1 MQQNNTSHLSFHL
14 NKQQLAKQSLLQLM
28 RWEQAAVEH
37 TYITKHFSTVNPGA
51 ELKAHKHCLAFE
63 STASSD
69 PQVQSGT
76 TATYIYFSSTIN
88 SESQKHCFSYF
99 LRRRRLNSIHLDTS
113 SFPWWWR
120 NTGRSLE
127 LFTEMSL
134 SPAEAWEGDYDSKA
148 ADDICLHLPWLAS
161 CVIISGCRCERDR
174 ERGRSEGNE
183 VGAVGEESD
192 GRGWRAVWFGGGAED
207 HIWLNVC
214 FVHGATQEGQWTR
227 HTRH

>member
-1 MQQNNTSHLSFHL
+1 MMLKVWWPLEATQVFMQQNNTSHLSFHL

-134 SPAEAWEGDYDSKA
+134 SPAER
-148 ADDICLHLPWLAS
+148 L
-161 CVIISGCRCERDR
+161 
-174 ERGRSEGNE
+174 RGRLWFQSSRRHLSSF
-183 VGAVGEESD
+183 AVTGFM
-192 GRGWRAVWFGGGAED
+192 RYY
-207 HIWLNVC
+207 
-214 FVHGATQEGQWTR
+214 
-227 HTRH
+227 